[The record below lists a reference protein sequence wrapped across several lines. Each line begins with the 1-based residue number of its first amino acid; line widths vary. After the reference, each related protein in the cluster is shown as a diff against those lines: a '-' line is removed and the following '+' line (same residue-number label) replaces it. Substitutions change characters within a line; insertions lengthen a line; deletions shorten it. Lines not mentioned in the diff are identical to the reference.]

1 MELLLRLLPDL
12 KNEEHSHKLT
22 DLIQS
27 FETLSSVE
35 IVVENYSRLVAVLLE
50 QIVLKKNMTDLLHR
64 VASLLGSAHHRSP
77 FA

>member
-1 MELLLRLLPDL
+1 M
-12 KNEEHSHKLT
+12 

-35 IVVENYSRLVAVLLE
+35 LIVENYSRLVAVLLE

-64 VASLLGSAHHRSP
+64 VASLLGSAHARSP